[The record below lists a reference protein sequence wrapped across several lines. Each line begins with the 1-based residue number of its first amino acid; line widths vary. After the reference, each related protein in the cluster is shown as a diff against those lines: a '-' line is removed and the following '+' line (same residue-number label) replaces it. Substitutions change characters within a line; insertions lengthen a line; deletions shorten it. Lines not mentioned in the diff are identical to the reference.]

1 MKFDEWWATLTE
13 KEQKEIGLH
22 NAKFVWNA
30 AVVACL
36 KVFAKGNEA
45 SSHQGGHWERDD
57 YIVEIANLKAQTQLF
72 DDWDVTWTKSNT

>member
-1 MKFDEWWATLTE
+1 MTFDQWWATLTD

-30 AVVACL
+30 AMDECA
-36 KVFAKGNEA
+36 KVCDDWPNG
-45 SSHQGGHWERDD
+45 RDD
-57 YIVEIANLKAQTQLF
+57 VYSISVAIRNLKAQTQLF